1 MKKLVIFFKTVML
14 ITVFTSCNGQVTNKK
29 NVKANSNASLKEN
42 VTSTNILI
50 DSSKNKT
57 SNKIKYIEVKYQES
71 FNIPKEELEKM
82 PPEIKASF
90 IEMLH
95 ITPMFYYLKNNGD
108 ESTYYSNFI
117 SSKENKTDVTLIDKK
132 KENKTIIKLPEQNIY
147 KNFKESLLIQQ
158 EELNDNKYIISKKL
172 ERINWKITS
181 EVKKIDV
188 FQCKKATA
196 IIKGE
201 KITAWFTEEIAI
213 NDGPSFYWG
222 LPGLILKVE
231 ALDRN
236 YITIEIKTKEN
247 LDIKKISTGKVITQ
261 IEYDKIIKKLKEN
274 QTTTHENIAE

>member
-1 MKKLVIFFKTVML
+1 ML

-29 NVKANSNASLKEN
+29 NIKANNNSSLKEN
-42 VTSTNILI
+42 VTSINIII

-90 IEMLH
+90 NEMLNT
-95 ITPMFYYLKNNGD
+95 TPMFYYLKNNGD

-158 EELNDNKYIISKKL
+158 EELNEHKYIISKKL
-172 ERINWKITS
+172 ERINWKITN

-213 NDGPSFYWG
+213 NDGPGFYWG
-222 LPGLILKVE
+222 LPGLILIVE
-231 ALDRN
+231 ASDRN

-261 IEYDKIIKKLKEN
+261 IEYDKMIKKIKEN
-274 QTTTHENIAE
+274 PTTTYENIAE